1 MRRVLVGFDARAD
14 SPQIIRTTRV
24 TGGYAL
30 PSMSTIAKAT
40 IPVDIPD
47 MWEGRCGSGFDRM
60 DLSRRGYLL
69 RVAAPETV
77 PAKARARIRRLIR
90 ILESFV

>member
-1 MRRVLVGFDARAD
+1 MSASMSARIPPD
-14 SPQIIRTTRV
+14 NPHGPV

-30 PSMSTIAKAT
+30 PRRFTIAKAT

-60 DLSRRGYLL
+60 DLPAEGICSALRRPK
-69 RVAAPETV
+69 RFQR
-77 PAKARARIRRLIR
+77 KRAHG
-90 ILESFV
+90 SVV

>member
-1 MRRVLVGFDARAD
+1 MLAAD

-60 DLSRRGYLL
+60 DLPPRVFARRCGA
-69 RVAAPETV
+69 RNGSSES
-77 PAKARARIRRLIR
+77 RARIRRLIR